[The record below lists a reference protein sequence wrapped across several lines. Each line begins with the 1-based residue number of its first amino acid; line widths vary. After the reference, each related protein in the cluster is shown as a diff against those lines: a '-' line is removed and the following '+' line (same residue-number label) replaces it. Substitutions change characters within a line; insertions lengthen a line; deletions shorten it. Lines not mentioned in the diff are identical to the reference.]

1 MRPSKH
7 NVSQFKF
14 LKMEKKDEK
23 AKTVA
28 MPKTAEPRTASPKA
42 DESKT
47 TEKAKSITEIL
58 ETQLKAIQHK
68 KKLADNREIFLI
80 KKRNLQ
86 SYTKLLKQQAIENVF
101 ASDEFSL
108 NFSSRENYRDKTD
121 FSISNPEMLLKFLVF
136 LDAEI
141 DIAVQKIEMELLQDI
156 A

>member
-1 MRPSKH
+1 
-7 NVSQFKF
+7 
-14 LKMEKKDEK
+14 MEKKDEK

-101 ASDEFSL
+101 VSDEFSL